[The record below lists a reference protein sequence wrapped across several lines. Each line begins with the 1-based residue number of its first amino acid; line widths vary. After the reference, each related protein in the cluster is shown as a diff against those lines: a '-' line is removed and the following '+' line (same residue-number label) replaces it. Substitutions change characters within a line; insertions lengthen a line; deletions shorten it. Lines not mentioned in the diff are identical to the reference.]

1 MLLWEFI
8 DSFLLLYCVFYR
20 INLAKILDVRID
32 LLLNSVKDANTLE
45 IQTDDIVGIAR
56 EADDKH

>member
-1 MLLWEFI
+1 MFLREFI

-20 INLAKILDVRID
+20 INLAKFLDIRFD